1 MSDETRAHRSRTTLR
16 FVYVGLRPRSG
27 SARTTLAPPSER
39 PDGRWI
45 SAILTVRRLLYSNGF
60 LPPFSSAEFCS
71 AYQSLPVPWWSS
83 CRGGRPRRTSIT
95 FVLPPCAT
103 TYSLRHI
110 HRFLTLLPRFQRC
123 TSLKTSPPCQPDGPE
138 QGAQPTIPSI
148 QRPQASPHMARRP
161 VGTLREHGRRG
172 LGAMPRPLAAS
183 HCSAL
188 CHCSPA
194 FFDAGATATKS
205 PLSASTTDTSP
216 TTSSTNLPSAARCRA
231 GFPCCAAI
239 HFESRAA

>member
-1 MSDETRAHRSRTTLR
+1 MRDRYILSFFLVPLPAADPFRGYNAPKKFCHNYSIFCPR
-16 FVYVGLRPRSG
+16 FTEGHGVFI
-27 SARTTLAPPSER
+27 
-39 PDGRWI
+39 W
-45 SAILTVRRLLYSNGF
+45 LTAS
-60 LPPFSSAEFCS
+60 
-71 AYQSLPVPWWSS
+71 
-83 CRGGRPRRTSIT
+83 T
-95 FVLPPCAT
+95 
-103 TYSLRHI
+103 
-110 HRFLTLLPRFQRC
+110 RFQRC

-138 QGAQPTIPSI
+138 QGTQPTIPSI
-148 QRPQASPHMARRP
+148 QRPQTSPHMARRP
-161 VGTLREHGRRG
+161 VGTLREHGGRG

-231 GFPCCAAI
+231 SFPCCAAI